1 MQFIIKKLFIT
12 VALIISLESNQSKL
26 FAEKKYNFDD
36 FGLIS
41 IMYHRFDESKYP
53 STNIKMEVFK
63 KHLDIIKNEGI
74 TFIHPKD
81 FEKSLYENKKNRKI
95 LFTVDDGLLSF
106 YENAWPILKERE
118 IPFILFVNTREVG
131 SFNYMNW
138 DQILELHKSKNV
150 EIGNHSHSHEYL
162 VDESSDFIKKDILKS
177 IKIFKKKLGKNSK
190 FFSYPFGEYSLE
202 FKRIIKDLG
211 FLYAFGQ
218 HSGVIDE
225 TKDLWELPRF
235 PINEKYGEISRF
247 KTLMKTLPFKYKSIS
262 PEDRYLLQAKNPPKI
277 IVKFHSDI
285 KNLKQI
291 NCFSNEGNKWRNSK
305 ISFIENNTLKIEITE
320 KFVGERGRVN
330 CSLKESDGFWRWLGV
345 QYVVSDK

>member
-1 MQFIIKKLFIT
+1 MFAGNKLSF
-12 VALIISLESNQSKL
+12 E
-26 FAEKKYNFDD
+26 D

-41 IMYHRFDESKYP
+41 IMYHRFNESKYP
-53 STNIKMEVFK
+53 STNIQM
-63 KHLDIIKNEGI
+63 DIFQKQLEIIEKEKIK
-74 TFIHPKD
+74 FIHPRN
-81 FEKSLYENKKNRKI
+81 FEKSLSENKKDRKI

-106 YENAWPILKERE
+106 YENAWPILKEKN

-138 DQILELHKSKNV
+138 DQILELHKSDNV

-162 VDESSDFIKKDILKS
+162 VDENSDFIKKDILKS
-177 IKIFKKKLGKNSK
+177 IEIFKKKLGKNSD

-202 FKRIIKDLG
+202 FKKIIKDLG
-211 FLYAFGQ
+211 FSYAFGQ

-247 KTLMKTLPFKYKSIS
+247 NTLMKTLPFKYKSIS
-262 PEDRYLLQAKNPPKI
+262 PEDRYLKQVKNPPKI
-277 IVKFHSDI
+277 NIEFFDNI
-285 KNLKQI
+285 KNLKNI
-291 NCFSNEGNKWRNSK
+291 NCFSNEGNKWRNSNV
-305 ISFIENNTLKIEITE
+305 SFDKENIILIEISE

-330 CSLKESDGFWRWLGV
+330 CSLKESDGYWRWLGV
-345 QYVVSDK
+345 QYVISDK